1 MSVSDLTLWTKG
13 LFARALMGPQAFDPL
28 PLTYTL
34 NKPTVSNY
42 VDALALC
49 EADGDTDAIIGAAYH
64 FATFQDFRMLAAALK
79 MLLPSSGFN
88 ESQCANY
95 AKVVLRAV
103 QCIAAAA
110 PAPVAVPYTPLAD
123 ACKTTLKSAAN
134 ALERWCQRNRH
145 VEAAS
150 SLKRTLADIASRCT
164 TSTRPE
170 IVRLCLLALA
180 TGWSAPGT
188 YEGILSLLRIANT
201 DAASRSIAF
210 RYISRQYKDPAT
222 RISDKLLAEL
232 ATDGCLMEI
241 LERVD
246 INPTGFC
253 QRLMICAVQT
263 AARAAALTVAD
274 AFEATALKEQVRA
287 DAFEAAALKEQVRA
301 DAFEATA
308 LAEKT
313 RADVFEAT
321 ALKEQ
326 VRADAFEATALAEKR
341 RADVFEATGALMR
354 KNLLVL
360 SSMIDSVAF

>member
-1 MSVSDLTLWTKG
+1 MSVSDLTMWTKG
-13 LFARALMGPQAFDPL
+13 LFARALIGPQAFDPL

-110 PAPVAVPYTPLAD
+110 PAPVAVPNTPLAD
-123 ACKTTLKSAAN
+123 ACATTLKSAAN

-188 YEGILSLLRIANT
+188 YEGILTLLRIANT

-210 RYISRQYKDPAT
+210 HYISRQYKDPAT
-222 RISDKLLAEL
+222 RISDELLAEL

-253 QRLMICAVQT
+253 QRLMICAGQT
-263 AARAAALTVAD
+263 AARAAALKEQLRAD
-274 AFEATALKEQVRA
+274 AFEATALKEQLRA
-287 DAFEAAALKEQVRA
+287 DAFEAN
-301 DAFEATA
+301 A

-313 RADVFEAT
+313 RADE
-321 ALKEQ
+321 
-326 VRADAFEATALAEKR
+326 
-341 RADVFEATGALMR
+341 FEATGALMR